1 MAMYDAD
8 PIPTRSPISHQQP
21 PQLEPGD
28 HVRLRGLPGD
38 LPAHAQLEGAFGRVV
53 RVSGASVVLEMDEPY
68 SASGLSHRLFYS
80 SPYQLTKVESVG
92 RMGARDLFDDSAED
106 ADGAEDA

>member
-1 MAMYDAD
+1 
-8 PIPTRSPISHQQP
+8 
-21 PQLEPGD
+21 
-28 HVRLRGLPGD
+28 
-38 LPAHAQLEGAFGRVV
+38 
-53 RVSGASVVLEMDEPY
+53 VVLEMDEPY